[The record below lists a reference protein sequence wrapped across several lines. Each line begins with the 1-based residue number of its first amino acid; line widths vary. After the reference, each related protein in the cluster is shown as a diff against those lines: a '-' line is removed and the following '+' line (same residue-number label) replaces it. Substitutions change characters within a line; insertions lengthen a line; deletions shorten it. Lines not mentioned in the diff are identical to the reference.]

1 MQPQA
6 RIAAAAEILDNVNA
20 GDAAEKALTN
30 WARRS
35 RFAGSGDR
43 AAVRDHVF
51 DALRCRLS
59 FAALGG
65 AGQVDAG
72 TGDETGR
79 ALMIGLLR
87 ARGDDPAQMLTGE
100 GHALAAL
107 TPEEAALC
115 ARDLDADLAQL
126 APWQAFD
133 MPEWIW
139 PRLTQSLNDKASDMA
154 QILRRRAPVFLRVN
168 LAKTTLPR
176 AIATLAEEGIETTAH
191 PLADTALLVESG
203 ARRIRNSAA
212 YRDGLVELQDAASQA
227 VTTQFNISKSMKVL
241 DYCAGGGGKAL
252 AMAGRVQ
259 AKYDV
264 HDADPSRMKDLPDR
278 ARRAGVTLRVIK
290 TPKGPYDLVL
300 CDVPC
305 SGSGS
310 WRRAPEGK
318 WRLTPQALSD
328 LTLTQRSILDKTCTM
343 VAEGG
348 TLAYATCSMLAEE
361 NRGVID
367 QFLTDHPDWQLM
379 GDQQWLPD
387 QGGDGFYLAQLTR
400 RRTTA

>member
-6 RIAAAAEILDNVNA
+6 RIAAAAEILDNVIA

-59 FAALGG
+59 FAALGATG
-65 AGQVDAG
+65 A
-72 TGDETGR
+72 ETGR
-79 ALMIGLLR
+79 ALMIGMLR

-100 GHALAAL
+100 GHAMAAL
-107 TPEEAALC
+107 TPDEVAIC
-115 ARDLDADLAQL
+115 TRNVDADLAQL
-126 APWQAFD
+126 APWHAHD
-133 MPEWIW
+133 MPEWLW
-139 PRLTQSLNDKASDMA
+139 PHLTQSLGDKAPEIA
-154 QILRRRAPVFLRVN
+154 QILRHRAPVFLRVN
-168 LAKTTLPR
+168 LAKTTPVR
-176 AIATLAEEGIETTAH
+176 AIATLAEEGIETTSH

-212 YRDGLVELQDAASQA
+212 FRDGLVELQDAASQA
-227 VTTQFNISKSMKVL
+227 VTARLTITKSMKVL

-252 AMAGRVQ
+252 AMAGRIQ

-264 HDADPSRMKDLPDR
+264 HDANTARMKDLPDR
-278 ARRAGVTLRVIK
+278 ARRAGVTLRVVK

-318 WRLTPQALSD
+318 WRLTPHALSD
-328 LTLTQRSILDKTCTM
+328 LTQTQRSILDKTCAL
-343 VAEGG
+343 VAPGG
-348 TLAYATCSMLAEE
+348 TLAYATCSMLTQE
-361 NRGVID
+361 NRGVVD
-367 QFLTDHPDWQLM
+367 QFLTDHPDWQLLD
-379 GDQQWLPD
+379 DQQWLPD